1 MNYLQEILAFHDLLQ
16 SNQLSTGQIAL
27 WYALMYINNKCRWVE
42 WFTAPN
48 QTLELYTG
56 LSRQGISKNRNALKQ
71 IGLIDFRSNG
81 TKATAY
87 KMLPMSNSLQDSLQ
101 NSSQVVDK
109 IVDDEF
115 TRQLRDSCTL
125 NKQNKNKTKPKKN
138 NDDGCACAREE
149 IPSSENFSAEEP
161 DKGMIVVEYY
171 RNLTGRDVTPNRL
184 QLIDGYVRDGAEP
197 KLICALL
204 DYAVESNVRNVWQY
218 TEAALRA
225 NLDKGITTLAAY
237 REEQEKRQRE
247 IEQDKSRK
255 QGGLLGK
262 SKFNN
267 YIDPNKIDYDAIHKK
282 IMADMLEE

>member
-71 IGLIDFRSNG
+71 NGLIDFRSNG

-87 KMLPMSNSLQDSLQ
+87 KILSMSNSLQ

-115 TRQLRDSCTL
+115 TRQLRNSSTL
-125 NKQNKNKTKPKKN
+125 NKQNKTKKNKTLAA
-138 NDDGCACAREE
+138 DAYAREKNFAV
-149 IPSSENFSAEEP
+149 ENSDSGEAVP
-161 DKGMIVVEYY
+161 GWVKVTEYY
-171 RNLTGRDVTPNRL
+171 KSVTHRDATPHML
-184 QLIDGYVRDGAEP
+184 ELIDGYIRDGAEP
-197 KLICALL
+197 ELICALL
-204 DYAVESNVRNVWQY
+204 DYAAGKGASNIWQY
-218 TEAALRA
+218 AEAALRG
-225 NLDKGITTLAAY
+225 NLDKGIKTLETY
-237 REEQEKRQRE
+237 RQEQEKRRRE
-247 IEQDKSRK
+247 IEADKVRGK
-255 QGGLLGK
+255 KGLPGK

-267 YIDPNKIDYDAIHKK
+267 YTDPNKIDYDAISKQ
-282 IMADMLEE
+282 ILDEMMEGE